1 MIYYLNGK
9 FIEQSKAFIKVNELG
24 LLRGYGIFDYFRT
37 YGKKPFHLEDHLGRF
52 FKSASSFNLQ
62 PSFHK
67 RNRKDCFGI
76 NQEK

>member
-37 YGKKPFHLEDHLGRF
+37 YDQKPFHLEDHLGRF
-52 FKSASSFNLQ
+52 
-62 PSFHK
+62 
-67 RNRKDCFGI
+67 
-76 NQEK
+76 